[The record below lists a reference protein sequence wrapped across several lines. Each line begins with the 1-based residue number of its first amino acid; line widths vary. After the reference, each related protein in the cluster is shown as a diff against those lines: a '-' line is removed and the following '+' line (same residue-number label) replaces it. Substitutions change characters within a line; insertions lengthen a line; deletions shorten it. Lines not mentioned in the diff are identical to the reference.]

1 MQRPESTPTG
11 LRGEAGSGR
20 RRAAVF
26 GGILVLAFSVT
37 AAPLSMATQPGQP
50 RLTVAGVA
58 EDPCQPQRALPVP
71 AGQSGQFEPDSS
83 ILRTAAGAY
92 VAPGLSSPPAPD
104 QSACAAVAEQ
114 ADREWLRAGTVPGD
128 TAAWRSMATRALLDL
143 RLDVRPNGA
152 VVAGWRSG
160 WDYVWPRDSSW
171 VAVALAQTGHPA
183 MAYRILRFLQRMQPG
198 NGIWAARYLPDG
210 SGPVLDG
217 RPAELDAD
225 GWVPWAVWSWA
236 ATRPLT
242 PDGRP
247 SRELAQLW
255 PMAVRAADAAARSL
269 TLDGLPGPAMDY
281 WENSVQVTLGT
292 VAPLLAGLRAAAA
305 LAADIGG
312 AAAASDGH
320 RWAAAA
326 ARLARAIT
334 AAFGR
339 TGYQRQPLAG
349 SGADAAITFLGPPF
363 AAPGPQV
370 LRAARS
376 AQQALSVPG
385 GGLAPG
391 QAWSGTPGV
400 AWTAETAFFALFDA
414 STGQHDQAAALL
426 DWLAAHRTNLGS
438 LPEQVNS
445 ARPAGQHRSALLDRR
460 GDPAGP
466 ARTDRARPDRPATT
480 TRDIRLRRRRP
491 EALNRRLGQAVSGLP
506 SRSRVLTGQQG
517 CAPDPSPAPSVSS
530 VPRVFRRGRHEC
542 GTLHILLC
550 TLPHSCTIRGPG
562 PSR

>member
-1 MQRPESTPTG
+1 MQWPERAPTA
-11 LRGEAGSGR
+11 LRGEAGSGF

-26 GGILVLAFSVT
+26 GGVLVLAFGMT
-37 AAPLSMATQPGQP
+37 AAPFPTSGPQPGQP
-50 RLTVAGVA
+50 QLTVAGVA

-71 AGQSGQFEPDSS
+71 PGRSGRFEPDSS
-83 ILRTAAGAY
+83 ILRTAGEDTF
-92 VAPGLSSPPAPD
+92 VAPGLPAPSSLC
-104 QSACAAVAEQ
+104 QSACDTVAEQ

-128 TAAWRSMATRALLDL
+128 TAALRAMATRALLDL

-183 MAYRILRFLQRMQPG
+183 MAYQILRFLQRMQPG
-198 NGIWAARYLPDG
+198 NGIWDARYLPDG

-217 RPAELDAD
+217 RPAQLDAD

-236 ATRPLT
+236 ASQPLASGGE
-242 PDGRP
+242 PR
-247 SRELAQLW
+247 RELAQLW
-255 PMAVRAADAAARSL
+255 PMVLRAADAAARSL
-269 TLDGLPGPAMDY
+269 ATDGLPGPAMDY
-281 WENSVQVTLGT
+281 WENSVEVTLGT
-292 VAPLLAGLRAAAA
+292 AAPLLAGLRAAAA
-305 LAADIGG
+305 VAADIGG

-326 ARLARAIT
+326 ARLASAIT

-339 TGYQRQPLAG
+339 TGYQRVPLAG

-363 AAPGPQV
+363 AEPGPQV

-376 AQQALSVPG
+376 AQQALAVPN

-391 QAWSGTPGV
+391 EAWSGTPDV

-414 STGQHDQAAALL
+414 STGQHSQATALL
-426 DWLAAHRTNLGS
+426 DWLAAHRTKLGS

-445 ARPAGQHRSALLDRR
+445 AGQPASTAPLSWTDAVTLLALLAQT
-460 GDPAGP
+460 GHIPVVP
-466 ARTDRARPDRPATT
+466 
-480 TRDIRLRRRRP
+480 
-491 EALNRRLGQAVSGLP
+491 LP
-506 SRSRVLTGQQG
+506 RQS
-517 CAPDPSPAPSVSS
+517 AAA
-530 VPRVFRRGRHEC
+530 
-542 GTLHILLC
+542 
-550 TLPHSCTIRGPG
+550 
-562 PSR
+562 

>member
-1 MQRPESTPTG
+1 VQWPERTPT
-11 LRGEAGSGR
+11 GR

-26 GGILVLAFSVT
+26 GGVLVLAFGVT
-37 AAPLSMATQPGQP
+37 AALVAMLRQPGQP

-58 EDPCQPQRALPVP
+58 EDPCQQQRALPVR
-71 AGQSGQFEPDSS
+71 AGQRGQFEPDSS
-83 ILRTAAGAY
+83 ILRTAAEPY
-92 VAPGLSSPPAPD
+92 VGPGLSSPSALI
-104 QSACAAVAEQ
+104 QSACAAVTKQ

-152 VVAGWRSG
+152 VVAGWRSD
-160 WDYVWPRDSSW
+160 WDYDWPRDSSW

-183 MAYRILRFLQRMQPG
+183 MAYRILRFLQWMQPG
-198 NGIWAARYLPDG
+198 DGIWAARYLPDG

-217 RPAELDAD
+217 RPDELDAD

-236 ATRPLT
+236 ATQPTT

-255 PMAVRAADAAARSL
+255 PMVVRAADASARSL
-269 TLDGLPGPAMDY
+269 TRDGLPGPAMDY
-281 WENSVQVTLGT
+281 WENSVEVTLGT
-292 VAPLLAGLRAAAA
+292 AAPLLAGLRAAVA
-305 LAADIGG
+305 LAADIGD
-312 AAAASDGH
+312 AAAARDGH

-339 TGYQRQPLAG
+339 TGYQRVPVAG
-349 SGADAAITFLGPPF
+349 SGADAAVTFLGPPF
-363 AAPGPQV
+363 AEPGPQV

-376 AQQALSVPG
+376 AQQALTVPN

-391 QAWSGTPGV
+391 EAWSGTPDV

-414 STGQHDQAAALL
+414 STGQHDQAATLL

-445 ARPAGQHRSALLDRR
+445 AGQPAGTAPLSWTDAVTLLALLAQTGHVPTVPIPAGQ
-460 GDPAGP
+460 
-466 ARTDRARPDRPATT
+466 
-480 TRDIRLRRRRP
+480 
-491 EALNRRLGQAVSGLP
+491 
-506 SRSRVLTGQQG
+506 
-517 CAPDPSPAPSVSS
+517 
-530 VPRVFRRGRHEC
+530 
-542 GTLHILLC
+542 
-550 TLPHSCTIRGPG
+550 
-562 PSR
+562 

>member
-1 MQRPESTPTG
+1 MQWPERAPTA
-11 LRGEAGSGR
+11 LRGEAGSGF

-26 GGILVLAFSVT
+26 GGVLVLAFGMT
-37 AAPLSMATQPGQP
+37 AAPFPTSGPQPGQP
-50 RLTVAGVA
+50 QLTVAGVA

-71 AGQSGQFEPDSS
+71 PGRSGRFEPDSS
-83 ILRTAAGAY
+83 ILRTAGEDTF
-92 VAPGLSSPPAPD
+92 VAPGLPAPSSLS
-104 QSACAAVAEQ
+104 QSACDTVAEQ

-128 TAAWRSMATRALLDL
+128 TAALRAMATRALLDL

-183 MAYRILRFLQRMQPG
+183 MAYQILRFLQRMQPG
-198 NGIWAARYLPDG
+198 NGIWDARYLPDG

-217 RPAELDAD
+217 RPAQLDAD

-236 ATRPLT
+236 ASQPLASGGE
-242 PDGRP
+242 PR
-247 SRELAQLW
+247 RELAQLW
-255 PMAVRAADAAARSL
+255 PMVLRAADAAARSL
-269 TLDGLPGPAMDY
+269 AQDGLPGPAMDY
-281 WENSVQVTLGT
+281 WENSVEVTLGT
-292 VAPLLAGLRAAAA
+292 AAPLLAGLRAAAA
-305 LAADIGG
+305 VAADIGG

-326 ARLARAIT
+326 ARLASAIT

-339 TGYQRQPLAG
+339 TGYQRVPLAG

-363 AAPGPQV
+363 AEPGPQV

-376 AQQALSVPG
+376 AQQALAVPN

-391 QAWSGTPGV
+391 EAWSGTPDV

-414 STGQHDQAAALL
+414 STGQHSQATALL
-426 DWLAAHRTNLGS
+426 DWLAAHRTKLGS

-445 ARPAGQHRSALLDRR
+445 AGQPASTAPLSWTDAVTLLALLAQT
-460 GDPAGP
+460 GHIPVVP
-466 ARTDRARPDRPATT
+466 
-480 TRDIRLRRRRP
+480 
-491 EALNRRLGQAVSGLP
+491 LP
-506 SRSRVLTGQQG
+506 RQS
-517 CAPDPSPAPSVSS
+517 AAA
-530 VPRVFRRGRHEC
+530 
-542 GTLHILLC
+542 
-550 TLPHSCTIRGPG
+550 
-562 PSR
+562 

>member
-1 MQRPESTPTG
+1 MQWPERAPTA
-11 LRGEAGSGR
+11 LRGEAGSGF

-26 GGILVLAFSVT
+26 GGVLVLAFGMT
-37 AAPLSMATQPGQP
+37 AAPFPTSGPQPGQP
-50 RLTVAGVA
+50 QLTVAGVA

-71 AGQSGQFEPDSS
+71 PGRSGRFEPDSS
-83 ILRTAAGAY
+83 ILRTAGDTFA
-92 VAPGLSSPPAPD
+92 APELPAPSD
-104 QSACAAVAEQ
+104 LSLPACATVAEQ

-128 TAAWRSMATRALLDL
+128 TAALRAMATRALLDL

-183 MAYRILRFLQRMQPG
+183 MAYQILRFLQRMQPG
-198 NGIWAARYLPDG
+198 NGIWDARYLPDG

-217 RPAELDAD
+217 RPAQLDAD

-236 ATRPLT
+236 ASQPLASGGE
-242 PDGRP
+242 PR
-247 SRELAQLW
+247 RELAQLW
-255 PMAVRAADAAARSL
+255 PMVLRAADAAARSL
-269 TLDGLPGPAMDY
+269 ATDGLPGPAMDY
-281 WENSVQVTLGT
+281 WENSVEVTLGT
-292 VAPLLAGLRAAAA
+292 AAPLLAGLRAAAA
-305 LAADIGG
+305 VAADIGG

-326 ARLARAIT
+326 ARLASAIT

-339 TGYQRQPLAG
+339 TGYQRVPLAG

-363 AAPGPQV
+363 AEPGPQV

-376 AQQALSVPG
+376 AQQALAVPN

-391 QAWSGTPGV
+391 EAWSGTPDV

-414 STGQHDQAAALL
+414 STGQHAQAAALL
-426 DWLAAHRTNLGS
+426 DWLAAHRTKLGS

-445 ARPAGQHRSALLDRR
+445 AGQPASTAPLSWTDAVTLLALLAQT
-460 GDPAGP
+460 GHIPVVP
-466 ARTDRARPDRPATT
+466 
-480 TRDIRLRRRRP
+480 
-491 EALNRRLGQAVSGLP
+491 LP
-506 SRSRVLTGQQG
+506 RQS
-517 CAPDPSPAPSVSS
+517 AAA
-530 VPRVFRRGRHEC
+530 
-542 GTLHILLC
+542 
-550 TLPHSCTIRGPG
+550 
-562 PSR
+562 

>member
-1 MQRPESTPTG
+1 VQWPERAPTA
-11 LRGEAGSGR
+11 LRGEAGSGF

-26 GGILVLAFSVT
+26 GGVLVLAFGMT
-37 AAPLSMATQPGQP
+37 AAPFPVSRQLPGQP

-71 AGQSGQFEPDSS
+71 PGRSGRFEPDSS
-83 ILRTAAGAY
+83 ILRTAGEDTF
-92 VAPGLSSPPAPD
+92 VAPGLPAPSSLS
-104 QSACAAVAEQ
+104 QSACDTVAEQ

-128 TAAWRSMATRALLDL
+128 TAALRAMATRALLDL

-183 MAYRILRFLQRMQPG
+183 MAYQILRFLQRMQPG
-198 NGIWAARYLPDG
+198 NGIWDARYLPDG

-217 RPAELDAD
+217 RPAQLDAD

-236 ATRPLT
+236 ASQPLASGGE
-242 PDGRP
+242 PR
-247 SRELAQLW
+247 RELAQLW
-255 PMAVRAADAAARSL
+255 PMVLRAADAAARSL
-269 TLDGLPGPAMDY
+269 AQDGLPGPAMDY
-281 WENSVQVTLGT
+281 WENSVEVTLGT
-292 VAPLLAGLRAAAA
+292 AAPLLAGLRAAAA
-305 LAADIGG
+305 VAADIGG

-326 ARLARAIT
+326 ARLASAIT

-339 TGYQRQPLAG
+339 TGYQRVPLAG

-363 AAPGPQV
+363 AEPGPQV

-376 AQQALSVPG
+376 AQQALAVPN

-391 QAWSGTPGV
+391 EAWSGTPDV

-414 STGQHDQAAALL
+414 STGQHSQATALL
-426 DWLAAHRTNLGS
+426 DWLAAHRTKLGS

-445 ARPAGQHRSALLDRR
+445 AGQPASTAPLSWTDAVTLLALLAQT
-460 GDPAGP
+460 GHIPVVP
-466 ARTDRARPDRPATT
+466 
-480 TRDIRLRRRRP
+480 
-491 EALNRRLGQAVSGLP
+491 LP
-506 SRSRVLTGQQG
+506 RQS
-517 CAPDPSPAPSVSS
+517 AAA
-530 VPRVFRRGRHEC
+530 
-542 GTLHILLC
+542 
-550 TLPHSCTIRGPG
+550 
-562 PSR
+562 

>member
-1 MQRPESTPTG
+1 VQWPERAPTA
-11 LRGEAGSGR
+11 LRGEAGSGF

-26 GGILVLAFSVT
+26 GGVLVLAFGMT
-37 AAPLSMATQPGQP
+37 AAPFPTSGPQPGQP
-50 RLTVAGVA
+50 QLTVAGVA

-71 AGQSGQFEPDSS
+71 PGRSGRFEPDSS
-83 ILRTAAGAY
+83 ILRTAGEDTF
-92 VAPGLSSPPAPD
+92 VAPGLPAPSSLS
-104 QSACAAVAEQ
+104 QSACDTVAEQ

-128 TAAWRSMATRALLDL
+128 TAALRAMATRALLDL

-183 MAYRILRFLQRMQPG
+183 MAYQILRFLQRMQPG
-198 NGIWAARYLPDG
+198 NGIWDARYLPDG

-217 RPAELDAD
+217 RPAQLDAD

-236 ATRPLT
+236 ASQPLASGGE
-242 PDGRP
+242 PR
-247 SRELAQLW
+247 RELAQLW
-255 PMAVRAADAAARSL
+255 PMVLRAADAAARSL
-269 TLDGLPGPAMDY
+269 ATDGLPGPAMDY
-281 WENSVQVTLGT
+281 WENSVEVTLGT
-292 VAPLLAGLRAAAA
+292 AAPLLAGLRAAAA
-305 LAADIGG
+305 VAADIGG

-326 ARLARAIT
+326 ARLASAIT

-339 TGYQRQPLAG
+339 TGYQRVPLAG

-363 AAPGPQV
+363 AEPGPQV

-376 AQQALSVPG
+376 AQQALAVPN

-391 QAWSGTPGV
+391 EAWSGTPDV

-414 STGQHDQAAALL
+414 STGQHSQATALL
-426 DWLAAHRTNLGS
+426 DWLAAHRTKLGS

-445 ARPAGQHRSALLDRR
+445 AGQPASTAPLSWTDAVTLLALLAQT
-460 GDPAGP
+460 GHIPVVP
-466 ARTDRARPDRPATT
+466 
-480 TRDIRLRRRRP
+480 
-491 EALNRRLGQAVSGLP
+491 LP
-506 SRSRVLTGQQG
+506 RQS
-517 CAPDPSPAPSVSS
+517 AAA
-530 VPRVFRRGRHEC
+530 
-542 GTLHILLC
+542 
-550 TLPHSCTIRGPG
+550 
-562 PSR
+562 